1 MHVKF
6 GKIWTKLENP
16 LKMGGSNFNKTAKI
30 DQNGVPGLQ
39 IRNGLNLGGITQHTR
54 RYGIEKT
61 KGSKDAKR
69 GYIQI

>member
-6 GKIWTKLENP
+6 GKIWTNWENP
-16 LKMGGSNFNKTAKI
+16 LKMGRPNFNKIAKF

-39 IRNGLNLGGITQHTR
+39 IKNGLSLGGITQLTK
-54 RYGIEKT
+54 RYGTEKN
-61 KGSKDAKR
+61 KGLKVAKR

>member
-6 GKIWTKLENP
+6 GKIWTNLENL
-16 LKMGGSNFNKTAKI
+16 LKMGGPNFNKIAKF

-39 IRNGLNLGGITQHTR
+39 IRNGLSLGGITQHIR
-54 RYGIEKT
+54 RYGTEKN